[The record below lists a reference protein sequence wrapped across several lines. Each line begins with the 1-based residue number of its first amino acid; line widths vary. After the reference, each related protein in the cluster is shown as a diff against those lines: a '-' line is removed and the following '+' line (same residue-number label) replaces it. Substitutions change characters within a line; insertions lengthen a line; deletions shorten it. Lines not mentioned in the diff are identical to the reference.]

1 MAPLSTAGACGV
13 LRAGGHWLG
22 RALRCA
28 LQGQQRLADGRNS
41 RGLRLRGHQREP
53 RGCAGPPA
61 RRRYRLLARKQE
73 GPSTNLDVIAK
84 RFWQVAAPYWM
95 DSEEASSVRL
105 KLAGVAALT
114 VGTTGISVLFNFLG
128 RDFFNYLSEKDVE
141 NFTLQIYKY
150 FGAFVVGIPVFVLRD
165 YYLARLSLDWRT
177 WMTKEYL
184 QNYLSERAF
193 YKIQSEGL
201 VDNPDQRL
209 TNDVAQ
215 FTESSLDLIFTFTRS
230 AVDLVSFSGI
240 LFSIYPPLFVSL
252 LTYALGGTTISVYL
266 GRPLVGLN
274 FNQEAREADFRYGL
288 VRVRENAE
296 SVAFYGGEGKEEQLL
311 LVRLRS
317 LVENYGKLLVSSR
330 NLEFF
335 TSFYRYLIQ
344 LLPAAVVAPLYFKG
358 DIEFGVINQ
367 SSSAFS
373 HILGDVS
380 LIVFQFQALAGFSA
394 VVDRLGEFAEAL
406 EACKEE
412 QDIVTASTS
421 MDNGGYIALE
431 DVVVEDAGPGQPLLS
446 VEHLSL
452 RTPKGQVSL
461 VNDLTLQVA
470 AGDSLLIMGP
480 SGAGKTSILRAVAG
494 LWNTGSGGIVR
505 SVSISERHQDW
516 PCDELALPSPVCSAV
531 LDAIALPD
539 TVFCFYFLPSSS
551 SSENGAGKHLLATPR
566 EIFFMPQK
574 PYMVLGALRD
584 QLLYPTWTDLSEE
597 GIAGEAQVL
606 AGGGHAPLPSS
617 ASSEG
622 PGTPTDADMEQVL
635 QRVRLSHVLE
645 RVKGRV
651 GAKSNVLDAVADWGA
666 ELSLG
671 EQQRLAFARVLLTRP
686 RLLLMDESTSAL
698 DQENQDHLYKCI
710 AEDGITFVSV
720 GHRPSLLEC
729 HDRVL
734 RLRTAKDDTDKNWE
748 VLPSANLLQGDT
760 ARSA

>member
-1 MAPLSTAGACGV
+1 MARAIHGGCVWRPEGRRPLAGAGPS
-13 LRAGGHWLG
+13 LRASRTTASSRRSQFSRIAAQ
-22 RALRCA
+22 RAPTRTKGVCRA
-28 LQGQQRLADGRNS
+28 ASAKEVSSTKKD
-41 RGLRLRGHQREP
+41 
-53 RGCAGPPA
+53 
-61 RRRYRLLARKQE
+61 RLLARKQE

-505 SVSISERHQDW
+505 SVSISE
-516 PCDELALPSPVCSAV
+516 
-531 LDAIALPD
+531 
-539 TVFCFYFLPSSS
+539 SS

>member
-1 MAPLSTAGACGV
+1 MARAIHGGCVWRPEGRRPLAGAGPS
-13 LRAGGHWLG
+13 LRASRTTASSRRSQFSRIAAQ
-22 RALRCA
+22 RAPTRTKGVCRA
-28 LQGQQRLADGRNS
+28 ASAKEVSSTKKD
-41 RGLRLRGHQREP
+41 
-53 RGCAGPPA
+53 
-61 RRRYRLLARKQE
+61 RLLARKQE

-505 SVSISERHQDW
+505 SVSISE
-516 PCDELALPSPVCSAV
+516 
-531 LDAIALPD
+531 
-539 TVFCFYFLPSSS
+539 S